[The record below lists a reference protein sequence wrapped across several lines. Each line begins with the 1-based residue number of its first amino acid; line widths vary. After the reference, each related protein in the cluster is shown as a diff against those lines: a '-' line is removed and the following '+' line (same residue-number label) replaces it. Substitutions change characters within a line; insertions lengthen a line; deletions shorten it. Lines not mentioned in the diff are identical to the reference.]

1 MTLTETQIWAAIAGL
16 VVVVFLTRNVFVVLP
31 PRWQPR
37 GAVERALRH
46 APLAAL
52 VALTVPPA
60 LGPLLEAGVGAAAV
74 WHDARLPAAV
84 ATLLAAWLS
93 RSPFVGL
100 AAGTAALFAIGG
112 AS

>member
-1 MTLTETQIWAAIAGL
+1 MMPSDAQVWFAIGGL
-16 VVVVFLTRNVFVVLP
+16 VVMVFLTRNAFVVVP

-60 LGPLLEAGVGAAAV
+60 VGALLVPGWDWAGV
-74 WHDARLPAAV
+74 WRDARLPAAV
-84 ATLLAAWLS
+84 VTLAVA
-93 RSPFVGL
+93 RIARGPFPGL
-100 AAGTAALFAIGG
+100 AAGTLVLLGLEAG
-112 AS
+112 A